1 MPNALDKFKSLEER
15 IALTIEVINT
25 SRAEKE
31 TLERDLAAARMKI
44 MELKEELI
52 GLREERKAVR
62 DRVKGL
68 IVSVVEL
75 TDKRNA

>member
-68 IVSVVEL
+68 IVSVGEL

>member
-15 IALTIEVINT
+15 IALTIAVIKST
-25 SRAEKE
+25 RSEKE
-31 TLERDLAAARMKI
+31 TLERDLSAARMKI
-44 MELKEELI
+44 VELKEELA

-75 TDKRNA
+75 TEKRNA